1 MGKPEEIV
9 LKLNE
14 MLEADQFDFDEFKRT
29 INQLIE
35 AHNADIKLLDFEY
48 YNEERLILIQ
58 KHKIER
64 IKIQDFETAAKFRD
78 FEEECRGYISLKTDY
93 DFEKSEFYYDP
104 DYLFYFYFGTAKND
118 KMVKEYLLGL
128 E

>member
-1 MGKPEEIV
+1 MDAPEVIV

-14 MLEADQFDFDEFKRT
+14 MLEADHFDFDEFKHT
-29 INQLIE
+29 ISQLIK
-35 AHNADIKLLDFEY
+35 AHNADIKVLDFEY
-48 YNEERLILIQ
+48 YNEEKLSLIQ
-58 KHKIER
+58 KQKIER

-93 DFEKSEFYYDP
+93 EIEQSEFYYDP

-118 KMVKEYLLGL
+118 KVVREYLNEL
-128 E
+128 